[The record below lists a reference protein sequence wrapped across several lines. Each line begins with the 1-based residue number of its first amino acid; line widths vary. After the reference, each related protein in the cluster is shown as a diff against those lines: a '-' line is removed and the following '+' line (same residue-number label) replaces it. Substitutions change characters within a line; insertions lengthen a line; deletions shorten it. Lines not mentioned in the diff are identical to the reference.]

1 MRLRSLAHHGAAL
14 GTALSVGCSDP
25 GGTVNQGPSTTS
37 SSATS
42 SAGGS
47 GNVSSSSGVGDTS
60 SSVGATSGSGGANG
74 ETSGGAG
81 SGIGIGGAGSG
92 IGGGGAPARDAGNTG
107 SDAHFDTPTGMSVG
121 CGKPPG
127 TNSATA
133 FTKHDIMV
141 SGVDPAFPLP
151 EFGSWSQRNYFVKLP
166 GNYDPMKAYPVIFG
180 GNGCGNT
187 DGNAGAGGGFRVL
200 PNNQDQA
207 VLVGMS
213 YLFPKGSGACFADGY
228 PNTPELP
235 YFDTMLADVEANFC
249 IDKSQVFVAGYSS
262 GAWEAYTLGFA
273 RGGVI
278 RGIATAAGGLRPM
291 RPPSS
296 NLPFAALLLTGA
308 GDTSNPID
316 GPTGGAAARD
326 QVLKQNGCVGTATT
340 DWTTLVGGACKQYT
354 GCPAASPVVWC
365 TPPGG
370 HTDGGASYGAAIW
383 TLWSSLPARP

>member
-1 MRLRSLAHHGAAL
+1 MRSEEAPVPSRAAWRKRIFHGWIVTGALRPLVGEKMRLRSLAHHGAAL

-166 GNYDPMKAYPVIFG
+166 AIT
-180 GNGCGNT
+180 T
-187 DGNAGAGGGFRVL
+187 DEGVPRHLRRQRVREHRWQRGAGG
-200 PNNQDQA
+200 D
-207 VLVGMS
+207 S
-213 YLFPKGSGACFADGY
+213 GSSRTTRIKPCW
-228 PNTPELP
+228 
-235 YFDTMLADVEANFC
+235 
-249 IDKSQVFVAGYSS
+249 S
-262 GAWEAYTLGFA
+262 G
-273 RGGVI
+273 
-278 RGIATAAGGLRPM
+278 
-291 RPPSS
+291 
-296 NLPFAALLLTGA
+296 
-308 GDTSNPID
+308 
-316 GPTGGAAARD
+316 
-326 QVLKQNGCVGTATT
+326 
-340 DWTTLVGGACKQYT
+340 
-354 GCPAASPVVWC
+354 
-365 TPPGG
+365 
-370 HTDGGASYGAAIW
+370 
-383 TLWSSLPARP
+383 